1 MTPKTKV
8 DFHKN
13 KETKDCMKY
22 DDIQLCFKQPRTVC
36 VCVHLCI
43 YNPILGSHQTLRQIH
58 GGGQFI
64 WDMTSGNTVERG
76 IK

>member
-36 VCVHLCI
+36 MCAFMHL
-43 YNPILGSHQTLRQIH
+43 
-58 GGGQFI
+58 
-64 WDMTSGNTVERG
+64 
-76 IK
+76 